1 MMTSLPSDLPRL
13 LYIGDVPVEASS
25 HGSALLYR
33 LLQGYLPEKLMVIE
47 GNLQKPTPERRL
59 PRVQYRLLNLGWERP
74 LNSRFNR
81 YWSPWLTCMARFKN
95 PAVENLVQDF
105 APDAVLT
112 VHHGYSWITAAR
124 FAERRGLP
132 MHLILHDDW
141 NRLAPFAEL
150 CRPWLDRQFGKVY
163 RQAASRLCVSPYM
176 AEAYEQ
182 RYGAKGAVLYPSRDR
197 NVTRFERPP
206 ERLRNQPVKFT
217 VAYAGNIFAQGYW
230 DALRRAADVLKPQ
243 NGRLILF
250 SPHTREQAR
259 ARGLVSE
266 NVECRGFIKSEEL
279 IGRLREEADALFIPM
294 SFDHADRANM
304 EISFPSKLADST
316 IPGLPLLIFG
326 PDYCSAVRWARENP
340 GTAEVV
346 NHEVSADLAAAF
358 LRLAE
363 PVHRWRLAEA
373 ALLNGSKY
381 FSHGIAEQILYQAL
395 TSAPSLGRDTQL
407 SKKR

>member
-141 NRLAPFAEL
+141 NRLAPL
-150 CRPWLDRQFGKVY
+150 QNY
-163 RQAASRLCVSPYM
+163 
-176 AEAYEQ
+176 
-182 RYGAKGAVLYPSRDR
+182 AVPGWIVNLA
-197 NVTRFERPP
+197 RFTVRPP
-206 ERLRNQPVKFT
+206 
-217 VAYAGNIFAQGYW
+217 AGCAFHLIWQRHMNSVMGQKAPFSIHHAT
-230 DALRRAADVLKPQ
+230 AMSPVLK
-243 NGRLILF
+243 
-250 SPHTREQAR
+250 
-259 ARGLVSE
+259 
-266 NVECRGFIKSEEL
+266 
-279 IGRLREEADALFIPM
+279 
-294 SFDHADRANM
+294 DH
-304 EISFPSKLADST
+304 P
-316 IPGLPLLIFG
+316 
-326 PDYCSAVRWARENP
+326 
-340 GTAEVV
+340 
-346 NHEVSADLAAAF
+346 
-358 LRLAE
+358 
-363 PVHRWRLAEA
+363 
-373 ALLNGSKY
+373 NGS
-381 FSHGIAEQILYQAL
+381 GIN
-395 TSAPSLGRDTQL
+395 R
-407 SKKR
+407 